1 MTMKFL
7 RQISVFATLLYEYI
21 IIYISIC
28 QLMLS
33 ITCKENFLKRLQNNR
48 GILDTMAKYVY
59 KIKQL

>member
-21 IIYISIC
+21 IIYLFVC
-28 QLMLS
+28 QPMLS
-33 ITCKENFLKRLQNNR
+33 IIRKEKFLKRSQNNR

>member
-7 RQISVFATLLYEYI
+7 RQISVFPTLLYEYI
-21 IIYISIC
+21 IIYVSVC

-33 ITCKENFLKRLQNNR
+33 IIRKENFLKRLQNNR